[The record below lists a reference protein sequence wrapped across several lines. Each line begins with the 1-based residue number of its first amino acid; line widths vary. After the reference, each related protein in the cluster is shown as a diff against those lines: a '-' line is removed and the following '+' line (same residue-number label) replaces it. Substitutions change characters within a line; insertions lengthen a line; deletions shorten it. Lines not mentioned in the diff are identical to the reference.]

1 MGVGFFFG
9 ALGALIGAPIN
20 GELLGD
26 TDIWWKTLIFSG
38 VRLTF
43 ILPFF
48 ISNIPMPAWILNC
61 GIRICLSEILL
72 YILIHRFAL
81 PEDKSQL
88 SSPEEWLHKNVAAGL
103 SK

>member
-9 ALGALIGAPIN
+9 ATGALIGAPIN

-26 TDIWWKTLIFSG
+26 NDIWWKTLIFSG
-38 VRLTF
+38 VRHSFL
-43 ILPFF
+43 LSFF
-48 ISNIPMPAWILNC
+48 ISNIPIPAWILKC
-61 GIRICLSEILL
+61 GIRIRLSEILL

-88 SSPEEWLHKNVAAGL
+88 SSPEEWLHRNVAVGL